1 MSRELFNRN
10 ADLKRLRDEG
20 YYVQVVDGFL
30 VMREVPYVDSQRRVQ
45 RGTLISN
52 LTMAGNDTRPPNPHT
67 IHFDGEYPC
76 KADGTPITAIAHQ
89 STPVSLGSGL
99 TAKHSFSSKVDGK
112 DYTDY
117 YVKMTNYA
125 GVLSGPAAVLQPG
138 VTPRVFR
145 EPEGDE
151 QSIFKYVDT
160 ASSRAGIGALSDL
173 LAKERVA
180 IIGVGGTGSYILD
193 LVSKT
198 PVAEIR
204 LFDDDEFLQHNAFRA
219 PGAPSLEELRDA
231 PRKVDY
237 LAGIYSRM
245 RHGIVPN
252 PVSLDASNVNLLDG
266 VTFAFL
272 SMDGGEA
279 KRKVVEKLESIGASF
294 IDVGMGLELN
304 DNSLGGILRV
314 TTSTPA
320 KRDRFH
326 GKVSYAGGGE
336 KNVYASNIQ
345 VADLNCLNAAL
356 AVFRWK
362 RLRGF
367 YRDLECEHNCTF
379 TTDGNLLLNED
390 RQC

>member
-30 VMREVPYVDSQRRVQ
+30 VMREVPYVDSQRQVH

-52 LTMAGNDTRPPNPHT
+52 LTMAGNETRPPNPHT
-67 IHFDGEYPC
+67 IYFDGEYPC
-76 KADGTPITAIAHQ
+76 KAAGKPITAIAHN
-89 STPVSLGSGL
+89 STPVNLGSGL
-99 TAKHSFSSKVDGK
+99 TAKHSFSSKADGK
-112 DYTDY
+112 DYPDY
-117 YVKMTNYA
+117 YVKMTTYA

-138 VTPRVFR
+138 VTARAFR
-145 EPEGDE
+145 EPEDDE
-151 QSIFKYVDT
+151 KSVFKYVGT
-160 ASSRAGIGALSDL
+160 ASSRAGTGALADL
-173 LAKERVA
+173 LANERVA
-180 IIGVGGTGSYILD
+180 IVGVFGTGSYILD
-193 LVSKT
+193 LVAKT

-204 LFDDDEFLQHNAFRA
+204 LFDSDEFLRHNAFRA
-219 PGAPSLEELRDA
+219 PGAPSLDDLRDA
-231 PRKVDY
+231 PKKVDY
-237 LAGIYSRM
+237 LASIYSRM

-252 PVSLDASNVNLLDG
+252 PVSLDADNANPLDG

-279 KRKVVEKLESIGASF
+279 KHKVVEKLESIGASF
-294 IDVGMGLELN
+294 IDVGMGPELGG
-304 DNSLGGILRV
+304 NSLGGILRV

-320 KRDRFH
+320 KRDHFN

-367 YRDLECEHNCTF
+367 YCDLEREHNCTF
-379 TTDGNLLLNED
+379 TTDGNLLLNGD
-390 RQC
+390 PQC